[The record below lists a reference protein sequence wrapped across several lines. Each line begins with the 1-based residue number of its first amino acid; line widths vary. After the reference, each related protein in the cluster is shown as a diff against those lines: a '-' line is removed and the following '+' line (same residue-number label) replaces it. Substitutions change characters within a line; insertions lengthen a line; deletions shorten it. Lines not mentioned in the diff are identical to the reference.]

1 MKEPKQSQILR
12 QLILDLNGAEFA
24 ASSFNGTHDFSSL
37 ITRLHR
43 LGEIDRSTEPR
54 LFNSDRK
61 VWVYTANS
69 NLKLKE
75 VEVKAAK
82 KEKVTKKTSKEII
95 LELMNADK
103 RGWQA
108 SEFHHLDYHPKSIRT
123 ALREL
128 TLQEDIHISG
138 KQNEGRRNFSNIYNL
153 GKSPDGKYQ
162 LGKSKAKAEVIK
174 RKLSFQSDSPWKDVY
189 PELFTLPKFKELGVK
204 VHSQPY

>member
-1 MKEPKQSQILR
+1 MKEPKQSQKLR

-24 ASSFNGTHDFSSL
+24 GSSFNGIHDFSSM
-37 ITRLHR
+37 ITALHKA
-43 LGEIDRSTEPR
+43 GELDRSPMPR
-54 LFNSDRK
+54 IFNTVRR
-61 VWVYTANS
+61 VWVYKANS

-75 VEVKAAK
+75 AKIK
-82 KEKVTKKTSKEII
+82 KEKVVGKTSKDII
-95 LELMNADK
+95 LEMMNADK

-108 SEFHHLDYHPKSIRT
+108 SEFHHLNYHPKSIRT

-138 KQNEGRRNFSNIYNL
+138 KMNAGKRNFSNIYKL

-162 LGKSKAKAEVIK
+162 LGQSKAKI
-174 RKLSFQSDSPWKDVY
+174 KLSVKSTSPWKDVY

-204 VHSQPY
+204 VHSHPC